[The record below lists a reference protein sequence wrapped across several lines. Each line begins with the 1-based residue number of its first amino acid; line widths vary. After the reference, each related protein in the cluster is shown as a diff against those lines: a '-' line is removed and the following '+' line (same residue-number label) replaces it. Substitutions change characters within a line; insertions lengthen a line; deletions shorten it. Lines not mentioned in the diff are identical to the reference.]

1 MRLRK
6 TDGLDV
12 VEYEPVAF
20 VDHMGSDL
28 DVCNAARVS
37 FDKETEWDV
46 DEKVIDR
53 FVNGYNHHEEDVW
66 VLKEK
71 DRKLLNYLA
80 RHDHWSP
87 FAHCFLKFRF
97 QAPIFLARQFVKHQ
111 IGFTW
116 NEVSRRYVD
125 NPPFYFVP
133 DSWRRRPENMKQGST
148 FDDAVPIDGKYLDMY
163 KCQAREWRAD
173 YRSLNHEGVC
183 PEQARISQPLA
194 MMTEWIWSGSLMA
207 WARFVKLRIDKN
219 AQAECWPYASAVHDA
234 MKHYFPH
241 STKALL
247 ENIDA

>member
-12 VEYEPVAF
+12 IDYEPVTF
-20 VDHMGSDL
+20 IDRMGSDL
-28 DVCNAARVS
+28 EVCNAARVS
-37 FDKETEWDV
+37 FDKETEWGV
-46 DEKVIDR
+46 DQEAIERLDGCV
-53 FVNGYNHHEEDVW
+53 YHEEDVQI
-66 VLKEK
+66 LKEK

-87 FAHCFLKFRF
+87 FAHCFMKFRF
-97 QAPIFLARQFVKHQ
+97 EAPIFLARQFVKHQ

-148 FDDAVPIDGKYLDMY
+148 FDNAVPVDDKYLEMY

-173 YRSLNHEGVC
+173 YRSLSREGVC

-219 AQAECWPYASAVHDA
+219 AQAECWPYAAAVYDA
-234 MKHYFPH
+234 MERYFPH

-247 ENIDA
+247 ENNDA